1 MHAKVGKRE
10 ILNCQYSNNDYFI
23 LLIKSITVLFLLFC
37 RKNNTKP
44 LSEILILPVILTN
57 VITGILSRVKV
68 FNVVLDLTK
77 EKTLSCNV
85 LKK

>member
-1 MHAKVGKRE
+1 MHAKIGKRE
-10 ILNCQYSNNDYFI
+10 ILNWRYSNNDYFI
-23 LLIKSITVLFLLFC
+23 LLIKSMTVLFLLFC

-44 LSEILILPVILTN
+44 LSILPVILTSAL
-57 VITGILSRVKV
+57 TKILSRVKV
-68 FNVVLDLTK
+68 FTVVLDVTK